1 MGHAG
6 PPLAQTSHNYEQ
18 LREKLRKKLEKRNPD
33 KPKKEIKVGIFLI
46 LKIRKQRSLLKYN
59 MIYKLWF

>member
-1 MGHAG
+1 VGHAG

-33 KPKKEIKVGIFLI
+33 KPKKEIKVGIIKF
-46 LKIRKQRSLLKYN
+46 
-59 MIYKLWF
+59 